1 MKPDNIENIEDDEI
15 ITDPGQELPKLTIDN
30 SKYCMFIVVQSKG
43 DKEKDIRCT
52 VNKLEK
58 VPWINQVVSSN
69 HIFAAFFDKTPRLKE
84 INRVITSLLPHKQIS
99 ISIAEHKDHQL
110 DVFYE
115 SRFYMSDCGKEH
127 VSYKALKL
135 YNAFKE
141 KRTIKSIPKP
151 QRPLLNIFNI
161 SSSIDISLDPT
172 FMWYLVSLS
181 MEFDKLFSHLNFVT
195 FNYPII
201 LKQPEDMPSYED
213 LWGIEKIGNE
223 GYFPEE
229 DSVLGYYTRG
239 DEDSIEGPLIALC
252 PENIEKAANELKSN
266 GICKCD
272 IKTIYGIV
280 LIHEYAHALMD
291 LYKRYSFKIEEERVP
306 VEEKANINKNWPKGT
321 HEPVAME
328 ESLANMI
335 TLKLFNRYP
344 DDFKS
349 VKEFIKD
356 QPPFYKFG
364 IHQYEAGV
372 DWKKWR
378 KSDKQSS
385 QKLEEWFNQCF
396 SNGEINIPIKDYKR
410 EIYDRVFE

>member
-1 MKPDNIENIEDDEI
+1 MKPDYIEIIEDDEI

-30 SKYCMFIVVQSKG
+30 SKYCMLIVVKSNG
-43 DKEKDIRCT
+43 DNEKDIRCA
-52 VNKLEK
+52 VRKIK
-58 VPWINQVVSSN
+58 KFPWIKQVVPNN
-69 HIFAAFFDKTPRLKE
+69 HIIAAFFDKVPSLMQ
-84 INRVITSLLPHKQIS
+84 INLVITSLLQHRLLS
-99 ISIAEHKDHQL
+99 ISMADHQL
-110 DVFYE
+110 VIFYE
-115 SRFYMSDCGKEH
+115 SRFFMSDCREEF
-127 VSYKALKL
+127 VRYKSLKL
-135 YNAFKE
+135 YNSFKK
-141 KRTIKSIPKP
+141 KRTIKSIPNP
-151 QRPLLNIFNI
+151 QRPLLNILNI
-161 SSSIDISLDPT
+161 SSSINISLDPT

-181 MEFDKLFSHLNFVT
+181 MEFDKLFSQLNFIT

-201 LKQPEDMPSYED
+201 LKRPEDMRSYED
-213 LWGIEKIGNE
+213 LWGIEKTGNE

-252 PENIEKAANELKSN
+252 PENIEKAANELKSK

-291 LYKRYSFKIEEERVP
+291 LYKRYSFNIEEEIVS
-306 VEEKANINKNWPKGT
+306 VEEKRKINDNCPMKFPAII
-321 HEPVAME
+321 AME

-385 QKLEEWFNQCF
+385 QKLEKWFNHCF
-396 SNGEINIPIKDYKR
+396 SNGEIKEPIDYSKDN
-410 EIYDRVFE
+410 YDSVFE

>member
-1 MKPDNIENIEDDEI
+1 MKPDFIEELDSDEI
-15 ITDPGQELPKLTIDN
+15 TDNDRQTEPPIQN
-30 SKYCMFIVVQSKG
+30 SKYCMLIVVKSNG
-43 DKEKDIRCT
+43 DNEKDIRCA
-52 VNKLEK
+52 VRKIK
-58 VPWINQVVSSN
+58 KFPWIKQVVPNN
-69 HIFAAFFDKTPRLKE
+69 HIIAAFFDKVPSLMQ
-84 INRVITSLLPHKQIS
+84 INLVITSLLQHRLLS
-99 ISIAEHKDHQL
+99 ISMAAHKDHQL
-110 DVFYE
+110 DIFYE
-115 SRFYMSDCGKEH
+115 SRFFMSDCREEF
-127 VSYKALKL
+127 VRYKSLKL
-135 YNAFKE
+135 YNSFKE

-151 QRPLLNIFNI
+151 QRPLLNFLNI
-161 SSSIDISLDPT
+161 SSSINISLDPT

-239 DEDSIEGPLIALC
+239 DENSIEGPLIALC

-291 LYKRYSFKIEEERVP
+291 LYKRYTFKIEEERVP

-378 KSDKQSS
+378 ESDKQSS

>member
-1 MKPDNIENIEDDEI
+1 MKPDFIEELDSDEI
-15 ITDPGQELPKLTIDN
+15 TDNDRQTEPPIQN
-30 SKYCMFIVVQSKG
+30 SKYCMLIVVKSNG
-43 DKEKDIRCT
+43 DNEKDIRCA
-52 VNKLEK
+52 VRKIK
-58 VPWINQVVSSN
+58 KFPWIKQVVPNN
-69 HIFAAFFDKTPRLKE
+69 HIIAAFFDKVPSLMQ
-84 INRVITSLLPHKQIS
+84 INFVITSLLQHRLLS
-99 ISIAEHKDHQL
+99 ISMAAHKDHQL
-110 DVFYE
+110 DIFYE
-115 SRFYMSDCGKEH
+115 SRFFMSDCREEF
-127 VSYKALKL
+127 VRYKSLKL
-135 YNAFKE
+135 YNSFKK

-151 QRPLLNIFNI
+151 QRPLLNILNI
-161 SSSIDISLDPT
+161 SSSINISLDPT

-239 DEDSIEGPLIALC
+239 DENSIEGPLIALC

-335 TLKLFNRYP
+335 TLKLFNYYP
-344 DDFKS
+344 DDLQF
-349 VKEFIKD
+349 VKEFIEE
-356 QPPFYKFG
+356 QPAFYIFG

-372 DWKKWR
+372 DWEKWR
-378 KSDKQSS
+378 ESDKQNS
-385 QKLEEWFNQCF
+385 QKLQDWFNRCF
-396 SNGEINIPIKDYKR
+396 SNGEIKIPIEDYTNG
-410 EIYDRVFE
+410 IYMSAFK

>member
-1 MKPDNIENIEDDEI
+1 MKPDYIENIEDDEI

-30 SKYCMFIVVQSKG
+30 SKYCMLIVVKSNG
-43 DKEKDIRCT
+43 DNEKEIRRA
-52 VNKLEK
+52 VKILK
-58 VPWINQVVSSN
+58 RFPWIKQVVPN
-69 HIFAAFFDKTPRLKE
+69 NYIIAAFFNKVRPGLMQ
-84 INRVITSLLPHKQIS
+84 INLVITSLLQHIQHELLS
-99 ISIAEHKDHQL
+99 ISMAAYNDHQL

-115 SRFYMSDCGKEH
+115 SRFYMSDCEKD
-127 VSYKALKL
+127 SYKALKL
-135 YNAFKE
+135 YNALKE
-141 KRTIKSIPKP
+141 KRTIKSIPEPK
-151 QRPLLNIFNI
+151 RPLLNIFNI
-161 SSSIDISLDPT
+161 NSSIDISLDPT

-181 MEFDKLFSHLNFVT
+181 MEFDKLFSHFNFVT
-195 FNYPII
+195 FNYTII
-201 LKQPEDMPSYED
+201 LKQPEDMPSYEV
-213 LWGIEKIGNE
+213 LWGIEKTGNE

-252 PENIEKAANELKSN
+252 PENIEKAANELKSK

-291 LYKRYSFKIEEERVP
+291 LYKRYSFNIEEEIVS
-306 VEEKANINKNWPKGT
+306 VEEKRKINDNCPMKFPAII
-321 HEPVAME
+321 AME

-356 QPPFYKFG
+356 QPPFY
-364 IHQYEAGV
+364 
-372 DWKKWR
+372 
-378 KSDKQSS
+378 
-385 QKLEEWFNQCF
+385 
-396 SNGEINIPIKDYKR
+396 
-410 EIYDRVFE
+410 